1 MSETLSDSWEGPG
14 PRGASLLASSE
25 ESDAEWAPAR
35 PRARRA
41 SGRGR
46 LQSRP
51 GGPVELRERAGPARE
66 SAVVDAHIS
75 SSRVLAATHA
85 PVASPHS
92 VADSADGRA
101 TRRSARRPRQRAGP
115 AAHIAVR
122 DAVLGHSA
130 SVRSSARMLRP
141 AGFDIS
147 RRSVARMAQ
156 LEAPHACPAAEC
168 MRRYQSAAQLGKHW
182 RAAHPTEPASAEL
195 LSSLHLRRNAC
206 GWAVRDV
213 QPQDACQCPA
223 CRALWNA
230 CPVAGCEASW
240 AEPAGLLRHLAG
252 SNHSAE
258 TLAAVPPDAL
268 RAVGLARRAFGCRCL
283 CCLRC
288 PMRHQRSRCTGSCA
302 LCRGI

>member
-1 MSETLSDSWEGPG
+1 
-14 PRGASLLASSE
+14 
-25 ESDAEWAPAR
+25 
-35 PRARRA
+35 
-41 SGRGR
+41 
-46 LQSRP
+46 
-51 GGPVELRERAGPARE
+51 
-66 SAVVDAHIS
+66 
-75 SSRVLAATHA
+75 
-85 PVASPHS
+85 
-92 VADSADGRA
+92 
-101 TRRSARRPRQRAGP
+101 
-115 AAHIAVR
+115 
-122 DAVLGHSA
+122 
-130 SVRSSARMLRP
+130 MLRP

-268 RAVGLARRAFGCRCL
+268 RAVGLGRRACGAMF

-288 PMRHQRSRCTGSCA
+288 PCATSAVDAGIPRCAEAFEGYGGRAVCTASGASEQYDDTRSGSDTAADTQCRRRVTPLRIRRRRCSTPPYSPFFK
-302 LCRGI
+302 R